1 MIKRITGKT
10 ISFESQANY
19 LDITRIDLKIDGHS
33 ASLFEMLELMY
44 SIYHCDSNNNINIT
58 LHNTANNSDFSDSFN
73 HILY

>member
-33 ASLFEMLELMY
+33 ASLFDMLELMY
-44 SIYHCDSNNNINIT
+44 SVYHCDDSSIT
-58 LHNTANNSDFSDSFN
+58 LYYENSNSTPVSFSDVLTW
-73 HILY
+73 IL

>member
-10 ISFESQANY
+10 ISFESQPDY
-19 LDITRIDLKIDGHS
+19 WDITKIDLKIDGHS

-44 SIYHCDSNNNINIT
+44 SIYHCDSNNINIT

-73 HILY
+73 HILH